1 MKRRAQTDTTSLVS
15 TIVSL
20 IAGIVI
26 FRFLFGLFA

>member
-1 MKRRAQTDTTSLVS
+1 MKRRAQLDTTNLLS

-26 FRFLFGLFA
+26 FRFIFGLFA

>member
-1 MKRRAQTDTTSLVS
+1 MKRRAQTTTDLVS